1 MVLRSLLTGSRT
13 PSRSRKQKFTSFAH
27 SSLYLPFALV
37 TRDSHRRLVGFFNRR
52 RERTQEAEV
61 ATRKGQTK

>member
-1 MVLRSLLTGSRT
+1 MVLRSLLTGVSH
-13 PSRSRKQKFTSFAH
+13 PSRRRKQKFTSYAH

-37 TRDSHRRLVGFFNRR
+37 TRDSHRRLMGFFNRR